1 MRYTPVRCTF
11 RGTPHEMHA
20 CEVYAHE
27 VYAYEVHGHEVY
39 ACEVHGH
46 ELHARDM
53 HAYEVHACEMIVS
66 GAAPP
71 PDISPV
77 LAYKGVARA
86 GRHLP
91 CWRPAGDGYRVDG

>member
-1 MRYTPVRCTF
+1 MKCASIKVNAREVHI
-11 RGTPHEMHA
+11 HEVHA
-20 CEVYAHE
+20 CEVHAHE
-27 VYAYEVHGHEVY
+27 VHAREVHAYEVY
-39 ACEVHGH
+39 
-46 ELHARDM
+46 
-53 HAYEVHACEMIVS
+53 AYEVHACEMIVS

-86 GRHLP
+86 GQHPP